1 MKTYHRTARYWEEVR
16 THFIHRAEMW
26 SRGSEGRTLLNI
38 ALADNWQET
47 LMDYA
52 PASEHLSPADCAA
65 IIIRNILLS

>member
-1 MKTYHRTARYWEEVR
+1 MLS
-16 THFIHRAEMW
+16 F
-26 SRGSEGRTLLNI
+26 SI

-65 IIIRNILLS
+65 LIIRNILLS